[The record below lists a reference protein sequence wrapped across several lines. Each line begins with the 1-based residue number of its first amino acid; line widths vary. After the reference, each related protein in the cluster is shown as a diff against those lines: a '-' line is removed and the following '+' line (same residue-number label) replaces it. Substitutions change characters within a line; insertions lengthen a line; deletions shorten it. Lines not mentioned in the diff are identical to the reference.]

1 MATTEADIV
10 AREAARP
17 TAPPVVEFRRVSKR
31 YDNGMGLDDAS
42 FTVGRGEFVFLV
54 GSTGSGKS
62 TVMRLL
68 IKELEPTSG
77 TIRVAGRDLAEITR
91 KKVPFFRRNLGVVFQ
106 DFKLLPNRTV
116 HDNVAYALQVT
127 GSSRKEVRAKV
138 PDILRLTGL
147 STKLHHFPDQL
158 SGGEQQR
165 VSVARAFVNHPPLL
179 LADEPT
185 GNLDPETSIGIMQ
198 LLYRINRTG
207 TTVIVATH
215 DSAMVDRMRRRVIE
229 LSQRAHHPRRGLGP
243 LRAARHVD
251 RRVRRA
257 AARARA
263 GAPARPR
270 AGRRVRRGVPR
281 LMRIGFFLREALRSM
296 SRNAVPSF
304 AAMASVLVTV
314 LVLGVF
320 IPVVQATT
328 GAANDV
334 RSRVLVNVYLKTDAK
349 RDDVARVQRLLD
361 DKVAHVGKVQYL
373 SKADA
378 LAEQKARYPEAYDL
392 LGSNPLP
399 DTFRV
404 TPDKPDNALKL
415 RDALSPSAPGG
426 GRTTI
431 DPAIDT
437 VKNSKDDTQKILV
450 ATRVVKLTTG
460 LLAVLL
466 IVASVLL
473 VSNTIRLSLFSRR
486 REVEVM
492 KLVGATDWFIRW
504 PFVIEGIVL
513 GALGGLMAILLLLVG
528 KIALL
533 DPLISQFALL
543 AAPKTIHLGV
553 LVAVLLAASIGVSA
567 AGSGLSLRRFLRV

>member
-1 MATTEADIV
+1 V
-10 AREAARP
+10 
-17 TAPPVVEFRRVSKR
+17 RV
-31 YDNGMGLDDAS
+31 
-42 FTVGRGEFVFLV
+42 
-54 GSTGSGKS
+54 
-62 TVMRLL
+62 
-68 IKELEPTSG
+68 
-77 TIRVAGRDLAEITR
+77 
-91 KKVPFFRRNLGVVFQ
+91 
-106 DFKLLPNRTV
+106 
-116 HDNVAYALQVT
+116 
-127 GSSRKEVRAKV
+127 
-138 PDILRLTGL
+138 
-147 STKLHHFPDQL
+147 
-158 SGGEQQR
+158 
-165 VSVARAFVNHPPLL
+165 
-179 LADEPT
+179 
-185 GNLDPETSIGIMQ
+185 
-198 LLYRINRTG
+198 
-207 TTVIVATH
+207 
-215 DSAMVDRMRRRVIE
+215 
-229 LSQRAHHPRRGLGP
+229 
-243 LRAARHVD
+243 
-251 RRVRRA
+251 
-257 AARARA
+257 
-263 GAPARPR
+263 
-270 AGRRVRRGVPR
+270 
-281 LMRIGFFLREALRSM
+281 GFFLREALRSM
-296 SRNAVPSF
+296 SRHAVPSF

-349 RDDVARVQRLLD
+349 PADVARVQGLLQS
-361 DKVAHVGKVQYL
+361 KVAHVGRLQYV
-373 SKADA
+373 SKAHA
-378 LAEQKARYPEAYDL
+378 LREQKARYPEAYDL

-415 RDALSPSAPGG
+415 RDALAPTAPGG

-431 DPAIDT
+431 DPAIDS

-466 IVASVLL
+466 VVASVLL

-513 GALGGLMAILLLLVG
+513 GALGGGLAILLLLVG

-533 DPLISQFALL
+533 DPLIGQFSLL
-543 AAPKTIHLGV
+543 AAPKTIHFGLLV
-553 LVAVLLAASIGVSA
+553 VVLLVAAVGVSA